1 MGHSTRVRPAMGRVM
16 VMWCPDWPVVA
27 AAGEW
32 QWDRRSPAAV
42 LAAGRV
48 LACNQ
53 TARVEGVRRDMR
65 RRDAQA
71 RCPELLLAE
80 ANPDRD
86 VRAFEPVIAIVEELR
101 PGVAPVRPGLLALRA
116 PGRFH
121 GGEEHAAALFT
132 ERLVDR
138 GVWDVRSGF
147 ADDLFTAQQAARRAP
162 VQESVIVPA
171 GGSAAYLSELPV
183 DVLDVFEGGR
193 ELIGLLR
200 RLGLRVLGDLAGLPA
215 ADVATRFGALGA
227 RVHRMV
233 RAETTGMLATRT
245 PSPELSRSVDFEPPL
260 DSIEAVC
267 FSVRRTAEQLVAVV
281 AQTQEVCTVVRVEA
295 ETDRGTVST
304 RVWAHAGW
312 FRAADLID
320 RVHWQ
325 LQGAAQTGLLDGP
338 VRRVTFRPEVLE
350 PGSAHADGL
359 WGAGTD
365 ERVSRGIAKIQ
376 AMLGYDAAS
385 RPVLQGGRAPGDRQA
400 LVPWGEQAV
409 GLRPRELPWPGSIPA
424 PAPARVFSAPL
435 PAEVLDERG
444 QQLAITARGMLT
456 GVPVRCRIGAESLV
470 VATWAGPWPVEE
482 LWWSQTPRMV
492 ARCQV
497 VATDGRAWLIRYD
510 AAEAAWCGEAAYD

>member
-1 MGHSTRVRPAMGRVM
+1 MAGRVM
-16 VMWCPDWPVVA
+16 VVWCPDWPVVA
-27 AAGEW
+27 AATEE

-42 LAAGRV
+42 LATGKV
-48 LACNQ
+48 LACNE
-53 TARVEGVRRDMR
+53 TARNVGVRRDMR

-80 ANPDRD
+80 ASSDRD
-86 VRAFEPVIAIVEELR
+86 VRAFEPVIATVEELR

-132 ERLVDR
+132 EHLVEH

-147 ADDLFTAQQAARRAP
+147 ADDLFTAQQAARRAD
-162 VQESVIVPA
+162 VQESVIVPV
-171 GGSAAYLSELPV
+171 GGSAAFLGELPV

-193 ELIGLLR
+193 ELVGLLR
-200 RLGLRVLGDLAGLPA
+200 RLGLQVLGELAGLPA
-215 ADVATRFGALGA
+215 GDVATRFGALGA

-233 RAETTGMLATRT
+233 RAETAGAALPTRT
-245 PSPELSRSVDFEPPL
+245 PPPELSRSVDFEPPL

-267 FSVRRTAEQLVAVV
+267 FSVRRTAEELVAVV
-281 AQTQEVCTVVRVEA
+281 AESQEVCTEVRVVV
-295 ETDRGTVST
+295 ETDRGTVSE
-304 RVWAHAGW
+304 RSWAHAGW
-312 FRAADLID
+312 FRSADLID

-325 LQGAAQTGLLDGP
+325 LQGAAQVGLLDGP
-338 VRRVTFRPEVLE
+338 VRRVTFHPEVLE

-359 WGAGTD
+359 WGSGTD

-376 AMLGYDAAS
+376 AMLGYDAAV

-409 GLRPRELPWPGSIPA
+409 GLRPRDLPWPGSIPA
-424 PAPARVFSAPL
+424 PAPTRIFPEPK
-435 PAEVLDERG
+435 PAALLDEHGRPLRVTDRG
-444 QQLAITARGMLT
+444 VLT
-456 GVPVRCRIGAESLV
+456 GIPVRCRIGADSLV
-470 VATWAGPWPVEE
+470 VAAWAGPWPIEE
-482 LWWSQTPRMV
+482 LWWSAQPRMV

-497 VATDGRAWLIRYD
+497 VATDGRAWLVRYD
-510 AAEAAWCGEAAYD
+510 AAEATWWGEASYE